1 MNAGHLEGTY
11 QAPTG
16 SGAGKLR
23 RSNWRP
29 CGRRGLLSNVTADTL
44 VRRSLQ
50 GFVLTVF
57 CASAS
62 AQAPAPAPAST
73 PASPTAPA
81 APAAATPVEALPTP
95 AQQLEEV
102 IVQTTEPRYVS
113 P

>member
-16 SGAGKLR
+16 SVAGKLR

-29 CGRRGLLSNVTADTL
+29 CGRRVLLSNVTADTL

-50 GFVLTVF
+50 GFVLTVL

-62 AQAPAPAPAST
+62 GQAPAPAPAST
-73 PASPTAPA
+73 PAPITAPAAAPASTPASATAPA

-95 AQQLEEV
+95 AQQL
-102 IVQTTEPRYVS
+102 
-113 P
+113 